1 MLVEVRLFATFREG
15 RFKEKQMEFPEGS
28 SLADLLEHLQ
38 IAETEARILLVN
50 GTAVSAEHKLAP
62 HDVVSIFPPMAGG

>member
-15 RFKEKQMEFPEGS
+15 RFKQKQLELPDGS
-28 SLADLLEHLQ
+28 SLGDLLASLN
-38 IAETEARILLVN
+38 IAERDARILLVN
-50 GTAVSAEHKLAP
+50 GIAASAEHKLAP